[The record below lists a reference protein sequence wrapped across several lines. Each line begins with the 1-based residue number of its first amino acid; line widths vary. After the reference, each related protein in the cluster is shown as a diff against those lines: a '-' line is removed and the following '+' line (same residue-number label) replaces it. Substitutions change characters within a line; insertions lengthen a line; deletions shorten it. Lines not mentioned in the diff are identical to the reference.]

1 MALIDTLGE
10 IPDPRRGNAQRH
22 ALLDILA
29 VARVASVCGAE
40 SCVDFAEFA
49 EFTEDRETLLRE
61 FLSLKNGLPS
71 HDTFSRVFRLL
82 DPAAFARVFEAFLH
96 DLGAAGDGV
105 LAIDGKTLRRS
116 FDRAAGRSP
125 LHVVTAFG
133 TGARVAI
140 AQRAVAGGENE
151 TLAARAMLETLALD
165 GLIISGD
172 AMHAHEGTAR
182 VILERGGDYLLALK
196 ANRPA
201 MLRAVEAFFADPPEP
216 LATFETTDA
225 DHSRVET
232 CRHRVTH
239 SVDWLFSDRRYA
251 GEPRLPGLAT
261 LACVEATR
269 SVAGRTSVST
279 RYFLSSARLTPEAF
293 ACAVRAHWAIE
304 NALHWVLDVTFDED
318 RARNRRDNGPE
329 NLAILRRLTLNILNK
344 ARPKIS
350 LARKRRRSGW
360 SDAFARTIIGQM
372 R

>member
-22 ALLDILA
+22 ELLDILA
-29 VARVASVCGAE
+29 IALVASVCGAE

-49 EFTEDRETLLRE
+49 EDREMLLRD

-82 DPAAFARVFEAFLH
+82 DPAAFGRAFAAFLD
-96 DLGAAGDGV
+96 DLGAVGDGV

-140 AQRAVAGGENE
+140 AQRAVPEGQNE
-151 TLAARAMLETLALD
+151 TLAARALLETLALD
-165 GLIISGD
+165 GLLVTGD
-172 AMHAHEGTAR
+172 AMHAQADTAQ
-182 VILERGGDYLLALK
+182 VILDRGGDYLLALK

-201 MLRAVEAFFADPPEP
+201 MLREVEAFFADPPEP
-216 LATFETTDA
+216 LDVFETTDA
-225 DHSRVET
+225 DHGRIET
-232 CRHRVTH
+232 RRHRVSH
-239 SVDWLFSDRRYA
+239 STGWLFSDRRYT

-269 SVAGRTSVST
+269 SEAGRTSSST
-279 RYFLSSARLTPEAF
+279 RYYLSSATLTPERF
-293 ACAVRAHWAIE
+293 ARAVRAHWAIE
-304 NALHWVLDVTFDED
+304 NSLHWVLDVTFDED
-318 RARNRRDNGPE
+318 RARNRRDHGPE
-329 NLAILRRLTLNILNK
+329 NLAILRRLTLNLLNT
-344 ARPKIS
+344 ARPKMS
-350 LARKRRRSGW
+350 VARKRKRSGC

>member
-22 ALLDILA
+22 ELLDILA
-29 VARVASVCGAE
+29 IALVASVCGAE

-49 EFTEDRETLLRE
+49 QDRETLLRE
-61 FLSLKNGLPS
+61 FLRLKNGLPS

-82 DPAAFARVFEAFLH
+82 DPAAFGRAFEAFLD

-116 FDRAAGRSP
+116 FDRAAGRSA

-140 AQRAVAGGENE
+140 AQRAVPEGGNE
-151 TLAARAMLETLALD
+151 TLAARALLETLALD
-165 GLIISGD
+165 GLLVSGD

-182 VILERGGDYLLALK
+182 VILDRGGDYLLALK

-201 MLRAVEAFFADPPEP
+201 MLREVEAFFADPPEP
-216 LATFETTDA
+216 LDTFETTDA
-225 DHSRVET
+225 DHGRVET
-232 CRHRVTH
+232 RRHRVTH
-239 SVDWLFSDRRYA
+239 STDWLFSDRRYA

-269 SVAGRTSVST
+269 AKADGHTSRAT
-279 RYFLSSARLTPEAF
+279 RYYLSSARLSPEAF
-293 ACAVRAHWAIE
+293 ARAVRAHWAIE

-329 NLAILRRLTLNILNK
+329 NLAILRRLTLNLLNK
-344 ARPKIS
+344 ARPKMS
-350 LARKRRRSGW
+350 AARKRKRSGW

>member
-22 ALLDILA
+22 ELLDILA
-29 VARVASVCGAE
+29 IALVASVCGAE
-40 SCVDFAEFA
+40 SCVDFAELA
-49 EFTEDRETLLRE
+49 EDREMLLRD

-82 DPAAFARVFEAFLH
+82 DPAAFGRAFAAFLD
-96 DLGAAGDGV
+96 DLGAVGDGV

-140 AQRAVAGGENE
+140 AQRAVPEGQNE
-151 TLAARAMLETLALD
+151 TLAARALLETLALD
-165 GLIISGD
+165 GLLVTGD
-172 AMHAHEGTAR
+172 AMHAQADTAQ
-182 VILERGGDYLLALK
+182 VILDRGGDYLLALK

-201 MLRAVEAFFADPPEP
+201 MLREVEAFFADPPEP
-216 LATFETTDA
+216 LDVFETTDA
-225 DHSRVET
+225 DHGRIET
-232 CRHRVTH
+232 RRHRVSH
-239 SVDWLFSDRRYA
+239 STGWLFSDRRYA

-269 SVAGRTSVST
+269 SEAGRTSSST
-279 RYFLSSARLTPEAF
+279 RYYLSSATLTPERF
-293 ACAVRAHWAIE
+293 ARAVRAHWAIE
-304 NALHWVLDVTFDED
+304 NSLHWVLDVTFDED
-318 RARNRRDNGPE
+318 RARNRRDHGPE
-329 NLAILRRLTLNILNK
+329 NLAILRRLTLNLLNT
-344 ARPKIS
+344 ARPKMS
-350 LARKRRRSGW
+350 VARKRKRSGW